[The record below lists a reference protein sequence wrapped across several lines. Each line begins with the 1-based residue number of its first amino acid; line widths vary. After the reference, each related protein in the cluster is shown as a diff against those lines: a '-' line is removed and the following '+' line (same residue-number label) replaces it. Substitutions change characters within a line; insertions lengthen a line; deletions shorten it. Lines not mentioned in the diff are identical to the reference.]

1 MYIYIYIKLS
11 ELHELCESNLKCLI
25 ANEINKTRLKNQ
37 ILEHFLGVCQEQS
50 DCKNTL
56 VVFNKGL
63 RQQLKDIVDEH
74 DLEAD
79 MNDLEEFI
87 YKVYRQFPGRLLR
100 IRFLKVWTSGID
112 VALHEI
118 RVANR

>member
-1 MYIYIYIKLS
+1 M
-11 ELHELCESNLKCLI
+11 CESNLKCLI

-37 ILEHFLGVCQEQS
+37 ILEQFLGVCQEQS
-50 DCKNTL
+50 DGKNTL

-79 MNDLEEFI
+79 MNDLEAF
-87 YKVYRQFPGRLLR
+87 KFTGSFPEDCYAFG
-100 IRFLKVWTSGID
+100 S
-112 VALHEI
+112 
-118 RVANR
+118 